1 MLLADLFNGEM
12 FLLRSVLSF
21 FRGCFFLKGGRLF
34 VGRMFWDFCWG
45 VFGMFLGFFGFFG
58 VLGNLSRLF
67 LGECVLKQL
76 PILFG
81 HNTLI

>member
-1 MLLADLFNGEM
+1 M
-12 FLLRSVLSF
+12 FLLRSALGWF
-21 FRGCFFLKGGRLF
+21 FFEGGEAFRGEDVFG
-34 VGRMFWDFCWG
+34 DFCWG
-45 VFGMFLGFFGFFG
+45 LFEMCLGFFG

-81 HNTLI
+81 HDTLI